1 MTLKSIN
8 NHHELI
14 AAQTPSW
21 FHFTSGVVLLTTTL
35 ISLISNGSVVFALLI
50 KNRTLLT
57 RITTYIITICCLNL
71 LMAAFGTPMVVMS
84 CFNKVWLFGELGCTY
99 YAFLM
104 TFGGLTSMLLLTLI
118 SVDRYIYVV
127 RHNLSKHLSTMTVI
141 ISITVSCLITLG
153 LTISPFFGWNQY
165 TYEGVGTSCA
175 IDLVGENNNGQ
186 SFVLT
191 ICAIYFA
198 VPVFSMLF
206 AYGSIYAKVSRDYK
220 AKLGYSRRKDSVS
233 KRKEFRKKLSIE
245 QELAVTLT
253 IIIGFFLICYTP
265 YTIVLLWQVL
275 SKNSEMDPIAMA
287 IPAMITKIAGIF
299 TPFVYLSKNK
309 IFREHMLN
317 VYPCFKSRNRV
328 HPCENIEQPAVTNV
342 NTIDERVSANHL
354 ETKQGNSSKQR
365 DNRKCSLIKKKT
377 TKIDETGTLMISDV
391 HSTVAV
397 YTVDKSDIYDNRREL
412 SFSQNIRKP
421 SVDIA
426 DTSETENVIEKS
438 DGSKNVTFGDI

>member
-35 ISLISNGSVVFALLI
+35 ISLISNGSVVFALLV

-84 CFNKVWLFGELGCTY
+84 CFNKVWMFGELGCTY

-206 AYGSIYAKVSRDYK
+206 AYGSIYAKVGTTFQLYICNTQTCQILPNVSHSPK
-220 AKLGYSRRKDSVS
+220 SV
-233 KRKEFRKKLSIE
+233 R
-245 QELAVTLT
+245 
-253 IIIGFFLICYTP
+253 FFQTCQILP
-265 YTIVLLWQVL
+265 
-275 SKNSEMDPIAMA
+275 
-287 IPAMITKIAGIF
+287 
-299 TPFVYLSKNK
+299 
-309 IFREHMLN
+309 N
-317 VYPCFKSRNRV
+317 V
-328 HPCENIEQPAVTNV
+328 
-342 NTIDERVSANHL
+342 
-354 ETKQGNSSKQR
+354 
-365 DNRKCSLIKKKT
+365 
-377 TKIDETGTLMISDV
+377 
-391 HSTVAV
+391 
-397 YTVDKSDIYDNRREL
+397 
-412 SFSQNIRKP
+412 
-421 SVDIA
+421 
-426 DTSETENVIEKS
+426 
-438 DGSKNVTFGDI
+438 